1 MSMFDAMD
9 IGDESDEADFGGFTV
24 EPEGLKAP
32 RDSTL
37 CVGHNNIET
46 QILGLINSGNI
57 PHALIFSGV
66 EGIGK
71 STFAFRLARYL
82 LKNGTGESADDGLFG
97 DSGLTNL
104 APVTSLSINDEDS
117 VFKQIASGGH
127 PDFLFIHRP
136 MDERKGTLK
145 NNLDV
150 DTARKVTPFLRKT
163 ASDGGWR
170 VVLVDDAD
178 TMNRNAQN
186 ALLKILEEP
195 PKNTILILICHRLG
209 NMIPTIRSR
218 CRVMHFDPLTN
229 DALSD
234 LMQREV
240 GESLPHEERE
250 ILSFLSDGSIGLAK
264 AIIDTGGIETAQQI
278 ISVLEHNSFDM
289 AEIHSL
295 SNGVN
300 KDEVFKNIE
309 RFFLKMIEA
318 VIFAKAQNQSVS
330 SPLTR
335 IEFDSDLAYWLQ
347 KYETMK
353 AHFAQAHFSN
363 LDKKLAT
370 LNAFIL
376 FKE

>member
-1 MSMFDAMD
+1 MSMFDELD
-9 IGDESDEADFGGFTV
+9 SEGSFDEKDFGRV
-24 EPEGLKAP
+24 VASSPEGLKAP
-32 RDSTL
+32 RDATL
-37 CVGHNNIET
+37 CIGHDNIES
-46 QILGLINSGNI
+46 QILSLINSGNI

-71 STFAFRLARYL
+71 STFSFRLARYL
-82 LKNGTGESADDGLFG
+82 LKNGIGNMADAGLFG
-97 DSGLTNL
+97 D
-104 APVTSLSINDEDS
+104 APPPATSLSINSEDS
-117 VFKQIASGGH
+117 VFRQVSSGGH

-136 MDERKGTLK
+136 MDDRKGTLK

-218 CRVMHFDPLTN
+218 CRVIHFDPLSS

-234 LMQREV
+234 LMQMEI

-264 AIIDTGGIETAQQI
+264 NIIDTGGIETAQQLI
-278 ISVLEHNSFDM
+278 NILERAPYDM
-289 AEIHSL
+289 TEIHTL
-295 SNGVN
+295 SNSVN

-318 VIFAKAQNQSVS
+318 VIFAKAQNQMIKA
-330 SPLTR
+330 PLTE
-335 IEFDSDLAYWLQ
+335 IPFDGDLEYWLK
-347 KYETMK
+347 KYEAMK
-353 AHFAQAHFSN
+353 AHFSQARFSN

>member
-1 MSMFDAMD
+1 MSMFDAIDMGEELNED
-9 IGDESDEADFGGFTV
+9 DFGSFTT
-24 EPEGLKAP
+24 EAEGLKAP
-32 RDSTL
+32 RDATF
-37 CVGHNNIET
+37 CVGHDNIESHV
-46 QILGLINSGNI
+46 LSLINSGNI

-82 LKNGTGESADDGLFG
+82 LKNGVGGSADGGLFG
-97 DSGLTNL
+97 DTPPP
-104 APVTSLSINDEDS
+104 ATSLSINNKDP

-136 MDERKGTLK
+136 IDERKGTPK

-150 DTARKVTPFLRKT
+150 DTARKTTPFLRKT

-195 PKNTILILICHRLG
+195 PKNAILILICHRLG

-218 CRVMHFDPLTN
+218 CRVIHFDPLTS
-229 DALSD
+229 DTLSD
-234 LMQREV
+234 LMQREI
-240 GESLPHEERE
+240 GESLPYEERQ

-264 AIIDTGGIETAQQI
+264 TIIDTGGIETAQQI
-278 ISVLEHNSFDM
+278 ISILEQAPYDM
-289 AEIHSL
+289 TEIHNL
-295 SNGVN
+295 SNSVN
-300 KDEVFKNIE
+300 KDEAFKNIE

-318 VIFAKAQNQSVS
+318 VIFAKAQNQSIQT
-330 SPLTR
+330 PLTG
-335 IEFDSDLAYWLQ
+335 IKFDNDLAFWLQ
-347 KYETMK
+347 KYEAMK
-353 AHFAQAHFSN
+353 AHFSQAQFSN